1 MSGILNFWNETELK
15 ARSWYAISSTKA
27 ASLDNWYVS
36 TSNRVV
42 RPAISLKSCVK
53 WSSGNGSANSPYES
67 KSMVDAKQKKLEIEF
82 FYLLNV
88 LTNLSSL

>member
-1 MSGILNFWNETELK
+1 MSGILNFWNEIELK
-15 ARSWYAISSTKA
+15 ARSWYAMGSTKA

-53 WSSGNGSANSPYES
+53 WFRGNGSANSPYE
-67 KSMVDAKQKKLEIEF
+67 IEM
-82 FYLLNV
+82 NGGC
-88 LTNLSSL
+88 

>member
-15 ARSWYAISSTKA
+15 ARSWYAMEFTKA
-27 ASLDNWYVS
+27 AFLNNWYLS

-53 WSSGNGSANSPYES
+53 WSSGNCSANSPYE
-67 KSMVDAKQKKLEIEF
+67 IEM
-82 FYLLNV
+82 NGGC
-88 LTNLSSL
+88 